1 MSRIIINFAFMINP
15 TLNFKYT
22 IHTITAVLLSMLTCT
37 AAAQSSYS
45 ECEDTCSHIH
55 GIDISH
61 YQGEVFWETVGTG
74 TKMAYVYIKATEG
87 STRIDPT
94 YEQNVLTAHNYGLKV
109 GSYHFYRPTVDQE
122 LQVANFFAQC
132 KPSEQD
138 LIPMIDVEVTG
149 GLSTEQLCDSLFKFL
164 DMIEQVYRQ
173 RPLIY
178 VGTNF
183 YNKHFQGKL
192 DRYLLMIAQYSTR
205 EPVLADGRDITMWQ
219 YTGSGHLHG
228 INGYVDKSRFMGE
241 HKLRELRFRHRKGEP

>member
-37 AAAQSSYS
+37 AAAQSPYS

-132 KPSEQD
+132 KQ
-138 LIPMIDVEVTG
+138 
-149 GLSTEQLCDSLFKFL
+149 
-164 DMIEQVYRQ
+164 
-173 RPLIY
+173 
-178 VGTNF
+178 
-183 YNKHFQGKL
+183 
-192 DRYLLMIAQYSTR
+192 A
-205 EPVLADGRDITMWQ
+205 
-219 YTGSGHLHG
+219 
-228 INGYVDKSRFMGE
+228 SRIS
-241 HKLRELRFRHRKGEP
+241 FR